1 MLRILTAAVMLIITT
16 MTALAQSADLQS
28 ILQDNQ
34 KAVERASR
42 NTISPILEA
51 LIASGSDRV
60 PVLLEKWQNK
70 ELWMRKDDG
79 LFFFVED
86 PKADPIQLNDVS
98 SGEPAGEAVKRD
110 LKQLKPNSGVRSVM
124 ASALVRFQLID
135 ENARRRMAALYSIER
150 DPD

>member
-1 MLRILTAAVMLIITT
+1 MLIITT
-16 MTALAQSADLQS
+16 MAAFAQTADLQS

-42 NTISPILEA
+42 NTISPILNA

-86 PKADPIQLNDVS
+86 NKAEPFQLVDIS
-98 SGEPAGEAVKRD
+98 TGESVGEAAKKD
-110 LKQLKPNSGVRSVM
+110 LKQLKPNSGVRGVM
-124 ASALVRFQLID
+124 ASALVRF
-135 ENARRRMAALYSIER
+135 S
-150 DPD
+150 